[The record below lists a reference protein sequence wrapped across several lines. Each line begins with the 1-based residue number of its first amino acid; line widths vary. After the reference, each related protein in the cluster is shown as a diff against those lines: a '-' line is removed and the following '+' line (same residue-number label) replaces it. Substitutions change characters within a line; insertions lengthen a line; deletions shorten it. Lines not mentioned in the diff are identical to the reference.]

1 MAAESL
7 HDEAVT
13 VLQSIDLSPPSDWS
27 ASKPTC
33 KPDWELL
40 GAMYQSAAAMYCIS
54 SMQSLSVLV
63 CTTELNVHSEML
75 ATCLQARLKTAVL
88 YPRVKRFMFWP
99 LMVLGVAAAQGDDAM
114 RTFVAGEL
122 SHLSFF
128 IGTCVP
134 SAARAVLEKF
144 WSPGEVH
151 WDASFNQ
158 AYVFPT
164 QIAVD
169 TSRMEA

>member
-1 MAAESL
+1 
-7 HDEAVT
+7 
-13 VLQSIDLSPPSDWS
+13 
-27 ASKPTC
+27 
-33 KPDWELL
+33 
-40 GAMYQSAAAMYCIS
+40 
-54 SMQSLSVLV
+54 MQSLSVLV